1 MDDPPALQQLLLRA
15 RFCTG
20 PCQCIR
26 KDGPGHKSR
35 TGHEV
40 RRLTAEEKE
49 QCRREWREDQQAGR
63 EARAARL
70 PAEREAQ
77 QARRAALPVA
87 LAGNE
92 GPWRFDFGKYR
103 GKTFSQIDIE
113 EPGYLQNLIVCG
125 AHESRLRFAKALEDS
140 GRLAGPS
147 KYVRKGEVLFESD
160 AEDFSPSSRKRN
172 GQGQGNF
179 WQGPVRARHRP
190 RMWQN
195 CESFK
200 SRRPFCR

>member
-35 TGHEV
+35 TGYEV

-113 EPGYLQNLIVCG
+113 EPGYLQNVIVCG

-147 KYVRKGEVLFESD
+147 KSKYPCS
-160 AEDFSPSSRKRN
+160 
-172 GQGQGNF
+172 
-179 WQGPVRARHRP
+179 
-190 RMWQN
+190 
-195 CESFK
+195 
-200 SRRPFCR
+200 